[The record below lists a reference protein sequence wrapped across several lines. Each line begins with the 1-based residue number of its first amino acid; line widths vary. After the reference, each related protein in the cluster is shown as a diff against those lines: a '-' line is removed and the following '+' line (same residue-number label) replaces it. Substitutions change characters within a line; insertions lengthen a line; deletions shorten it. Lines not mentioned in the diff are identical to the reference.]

1 MTMRRLHVVCY
12 DIRTAVRRRAALKI
26 SRRYATGGQKSVHE
40 CWVDRAER
48 AHLLQM
54 LQLAIHERTD
64 RIMMVRLDP
73 HRSTI
78 TLGAA
83 HSPVDAEC
91 IVLGAA

>member
-1 MTMRRLHVVCY
+1 MSIRKLHVVCY
-12 DIRTAVRRRAALKI
+12 DVRRASHRRAALKI

-48 AHLLQM
+48 AALLEM
-54 LQLAIHERTD
+54 LVLAIHEPTD
-64 RIMMVRLDP
+64 RILLVRLDP
-73 HRSTI
+73 HRATL

-83 HSPVDAEC
+83 RSPVDADC